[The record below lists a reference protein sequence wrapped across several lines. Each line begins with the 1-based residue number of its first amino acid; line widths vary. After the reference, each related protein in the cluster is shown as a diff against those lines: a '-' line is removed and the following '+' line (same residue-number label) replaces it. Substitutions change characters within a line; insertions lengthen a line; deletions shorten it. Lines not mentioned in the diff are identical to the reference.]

1 MLMME
6 IADPERIS
14 STLAAFVAGGAESS
28 LVAMLCQLFAAAGE
42 QRDVIQ
48 GEVTQEK
55 SIIYC
60 LHIRML
66 RIRNQLLVFAATYPT
81 VSPQA
86 PTALGWR

>member
-1 MLMME
+1 MME

-14 STLAAFVAGGAESS
+14 SALAAFVAGGAESA
-28 LVAMLCQLFAAAGE
+28 LVVMLCQLFAAAGE

-55 SIIYC
+55 PSIYR

-86 PTALGWR
+86 PTTLGWR

>member
-14 STLAAFVAGGAESS
+14 SALAAFVAGGAESA
-28 LVAMLCQLFAAAGE
+28 LVAMLCQLFAAAAE

-55 SIIYC
+55 SNMYC
-60 LHIRML
+60 VHIRKL
-66 RIRNQLLVFAATYPT
+66 RIRNQFLVFAATYPT
-81 VSPQA
+81 VSPRA